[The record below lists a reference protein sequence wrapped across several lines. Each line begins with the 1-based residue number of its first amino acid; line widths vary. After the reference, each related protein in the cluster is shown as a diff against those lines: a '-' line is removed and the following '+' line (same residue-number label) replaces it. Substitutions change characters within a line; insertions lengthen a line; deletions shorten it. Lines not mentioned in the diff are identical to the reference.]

1 MPEYRLVRY
10 RGIWCVYWREA
21 GRARRNSLHT
31 RDPEEAGR
39 RYAAAIAELNKP
51 SRPRLV
57 TVADCLAAYYE
68 AKPQVVPRKA
78 LGSFFGALSPLAI
91 DQAACQRY
99 AAQRRAAA
107 KTIHTEMGVLR
118 AALIHAERLRWIDK
132 APFIWMPAQ
141 GEPRDRWLNHDEA
154 SRLLAECRLPHL
166 KLYVQIAL
174 HAPARPGAILDLTW
188 PQVSFHLG
196 VIDFNPPGR
205 ARTAK
210 GRAVVPMTAELRAV
224 LEAAYEARTGDC
236 PNVVCWANKPVGKI
250 RRAFAEACTRAG
262 LEDVTPNTLR
272 HTAATWMAERGVDM
286 RKISRYLG
294 HSRTDVTERVYA
306 KHSPAFLRDAAD
318 ALAQFSLVQM
328 NTPTVN
334 EHRTAS
340 AKRRRRPAKDQ

>member
-10 RGIWCVYWREA
+10 RGIWCIYWREA

-39 RYAAAIAELNKP
+39 RYAAAIAELSKP

-68 AKPQVVPRKA
+68 AKPQVEPRKA
-78 LGSFFGALSPLAI
+78 IGAFFSALSPLSI
-91 DQAACQRY
+91 DQATCRRY
-99 AAQRRAAA
+99 AAERQAAP

-132 APFIWMPAQ
+132 APFIWMPPA
-141 GEPRDRWLNHDEA
+141 GDPRDRWLSHDEA
-154 SRLLAECRLPHL
+154 SRLLTECRLPHL
-166 KLYVQIAL
+166 RLYVQIAL

-188 PQVSFHLG
+188 PQVSFPLG
-196 VIDFNPPGR
+196 VIDFNPSGR

-210 GRAVVPMTAELRAV
+210 GRAVVPMTPDLRAV
-224 LEAAYEARTGDC
+224 LEAAHEARTGDC
-236 PNVVCWANKPVGKI
+236 AYVVNWAGKRVTKI
-250 RRAFAEACTRAG
+250 RRAFAEACRRAG
-262 LEDVTPNTLR
+262 LEHVTPHTLR
-272 HTAATWMAERGVDM
+272 HTAATWMAEGGVDM

-294 HSRTDVTERVYA
+294 HSRTEVTERVYA
-306 KHSPAFLRDAAD
+306 KHSPHFLKDAAD

-328 NTPTVN
+328 NTPAVN
-334 EHRTAS
+334 SKATGA
-340 AKRRRRPAKDQ
+340 AKSRSRSVKDR